1 MGDLILNINL
11 KESVK
16 FKKPVIETYSGK
28 IKKLKNKTFSGPL
41 MKIDIDCN
49 DNYNNI
55 YSEELS
61 NIKNIILSNGNS
73 KISKYKYIFDEKNF
87 IDLIQYTYDKKNLYF
102 TSKDA
107 KMHQIDDVLSIDE
120 IYYKPN
126 NGKANFFYTD
136 TKKQNIEVKTFNMCA
151 FSSMSLVYDNNKLI
165 IIYKLLNRQFLDRM
179 KIQKFKLNNKSEE
192 DISKEMYV
200 LENEI
205 GHSNQDYYN
214 IEPEPILY
222 IVFKSDKIYGK
233 LYFNYDG
240 MEIKSN
246 SNIQL
251 INLLGKKYY
260 RNLAIENKYI
270 NILNINFGDKFKENI
285 FMYKENKALDSS
297 INYLLQNKFVIYT
310 EDKKRVFT
318 SSSMNFSI
326 DYNINWFEING
337 DIKFNNKTY
346 KLAELLDLKAKNT
359 RFIEINNSVL
369 ILPKFI
375 NDQKKYLNKDCK
387 KVAIPKRKIGEVME
401 LADEMKIGNINNLH
415 ELIHYVDIKNN
426 LPKKFLQK
434 LRDYQIKGIEWLKYL
449 YINGFGGCLAD
460 DMGLG
465 KTIQAIGFLSDKE
478 FDANNSITFIVV
490 PKTLLSNWKKE
501 INRFNKSLHVE
512 IYYGSSRVEIL
523 KNINMHK
530 GIFLTTYGTVLNDIN
545 NLLNI
550 SIDCLIL
557 DEVQYIKNSKS
568 KTYNAINKLNT
579 KIRFA
584 LSGTPFENNIGEV
597 WAIMN
602 ILNNNILG
610 KKSDFINEYK
620 NISNDTECIRRLKLR
635 IKPYFLRRTKK
646 EVLKMLPSKIVQ
658 NVYCDMTDEQ
668 RELYNAFFY
677 KIKEELKRQPG
688 RYEIKDN
695 SIILKGLLN
704 LRQICCHPKLIPRNY
719 NINRCRE
726 SGKFDLF
733 KMKIEEIVSAKNKV
747 IVFSQFTSMLKIMEK
762 WIKNKGYKY
771 FYLDGTTKNR
781 QGIVDEFES
790 SDEGVFLISLKAGGT
805 GLNLTSCQYVIIYDP
820 WWNPAV
826 EDQAED
832 RAYRIGQTKN
842 VMVYK
847 LMVSDSIEEKIQQ
860 LKDKK
865 DKTGRDLFS
874 NMGNVKEVSFE
885 EMMSYFK

>member
-1 MGDLILNINL
+1 M
-11 KESVK
+11 
-16 FKKPVIETYSGK
+16 
-28 IKKLKNKTFSGPL
+28 
-41 MKIDIDCN
+41 
-49 DNYNNI
+49 
-55 YSEELS
+55 
-61 NIKNIILSNGNS
+61 
-73 KISKYKYIFDEKNF
+73 
-87 IDLIQYTYDKKNLYF
+87 
-102 TSKDA
+102 
-107 KMHQIDDVLSIDE
+107 
-120 IYYKPN
+120 
-126 NGKANFFYTD
+126 
-136 TKKQNIEVKTFNMCA
+136 
-151 FSSMSLVYDNNKLI
+151 
-165 IIYKLLNRQFLDRM
+165 
-179 KIQKFKLNNKSEE
+179 
-192 DISKEMYV
+192 
-200 LENEI
+200 
-205 GHSNQDYYN
+205 
-214 IEPEPILY
+214 
-222 IVFKSDKIYGK
+222 
-233 LYFNYDG
+233 
-240 MEIKSN
+240 
-246 SNIQL
+246 
-251 INLLGKKYY
+251 
-260 RNLAIENKYI
+260 
-270 NILNINFGDKFKENI
+270 
-285 FMYKENKALDSS
+285 
-297 INYLLQNKFVIYT
+297 
-310 EDKKRVFT
+310 
-318 SSSMNFSI
+318 
-326 DYNINWFEING
+326 
-337 DIKFNNKTY
+337 
-346 KLAELLDLKAKNT
+346 
-359 RFIEINNSVL
+359 
-369 ILPKFI
+369 
-375 NDQKKYLNKDCK
+375 
-387 KVAIPKRKIGEVME
+387 
-401 LADEMKIGNINNLH
+401 
-415 ELIHYVDIKNN
+415 
-426 LPKKFLQK
+426 
-434 LRDYQIKGIEWLKYL
+434 
-449 YINGFGGCLAD
+449 
-460 DMGLG
+460 
-465 KTIQAIGFLSDKE
+465 
-478 FDANNSITFIVV
+478 
-490 PKTLLSNWKKE
+490 
-501 INRFNKSLHVE
+501 
-512 IYYGSSRVEIL
+512 
-523 KNINMHK
+523 
-530 GIFLTTYGTVLNDIN
+530 
-545 NLLNI
+545 
-550 SIDCLIL
+550 
-557 DEVQYIKNSKS
+557 
-568 KTYNAINKLNT
+568 
-579 KIRFA
+579 RFA